1 MNQSFHA
8 GFSNWTSQQTYK
20 VFGHVA
26 TRVHVLVSEG
36 CDFLLM
42 FPPIM
47 LLYTKS
53 SWTTQNK
60 ILLMSAG
67 LRNCLVVP
75 MNIIILFSELD
86 CIIGFETTAASGL

>member
-1 MNQSFHA
+1 MTRNQSFHA
-8 GFSNWTSQQTYK
+8 GISNWTSQQTYK
-20 VFGHVA
+20 VFGHVT

-47 LLYTKS
+47 LHYTMDYTKQDTINVNWIEELS
-53 SWTTQNK
+53 CST
-60 ILLMSAG
+60 
-67 LRNCLVVP
+67 

-86 CIIGFETTAASGL
+86 CK

>member
-1 MNQSFHA
+1 M
-8 GFSNWTSQQTYK
+8 YK

-47 LLYTKS
+47 LHYTKS
-53 SWTTQNK
+53 SCTDYTKQDTINVNW
-60 ILLMSAG
+60 IE
-67 LRNCLVVP
+67 
-75 MNIIILFSELD
+75 ELS
-86 CIIGFETTAASGL
+86 CSTNEYHYSVL